1 MYFQSTQPPTSG
13 TGVKEGDQWFDTAH
27 NNAQY
32 VLIKQTDGS
41 LKWILASDANDKI
54 ANGRIVLNGNTTVNG
69 DFKVNGRNIILNG
82 DTTVDGTFKVGGGNV
97 ELNGNTS
104 VTGVLEVFGNKGI
117 ISYNGNTEAS
127 STRRIV
133 IQSGAILF
141 QRRS

>member
-54 ANGRIVLNGNTTVNG
+54 ETGRVVLNANTTVNG
-69 DFKVNGRNIILNG
+69 DFKVS
-82 DTTVDGTFKVGGGNV
+82 GGNV
-97 ELNGNTS
+97 ELNGDTKIK
-104 VTGVLEVFGNKGI
+104 GVLEVFGGNQGI
-117 ISYNGNTEAS
+117 ISYNGVDEAS
-127 STRRIV
+127 STMRIV
-133 IQSGAILF
+133 IKGGEILF
-141 QRRS
+141 QERVL